1 MQKRPRYISCF
12 VMLCS
17 VLAAVLT
24 SAFASAADYSFS
36 WSANPEPVEG
46 YKLYYKKGGN
56 AGPPFDGTD
65 SASGPSPVDIGK
77 ETSFVVTGLADDST
91 YHFSLTAYNGSVE
104 SGFTG
109 TVTITPESTTASSLF
124 RQRAFIFSWNSA
136 AGSGITAYRFFINDR
151 FLCQS
156 TDPAAT
162 PLICK
167 ADLLSET
174 MFFSMTTVDSLGN
187 ESVKSNILTYVPPL
201 PTISY
206 RFGWDPTLET
216 GITANRFFIND
227 LFFCQSTNPAETSLI
242 CKADLLSEMMFF
254 SMTTLDSLG
263 FESAKSNVIPFDPAG
278 MAISPAGSSATLR
291 WAYNPA
297 DTTVSG
303 YKIYQNGRLIGQIA
317 DPSVSEYTSYGPLD
331 STNVFEVTAYD
342 SSGLETKVTS
352 TVTYVSDPATTTTG
366 ALAAVIITNSQKG
379 ETPLAVNFDGGASSG
394 PVSSYTW
401 AFGDG
406 DAANGAVASHIYQFA
421 GTYTATLKVADS
433 AGSSQ
438 STSIAI
444 NVTASTSAPTPG
456 SPPAAV
462 ISSSSAVGT
471 APFTVIFDGLR
482 STSSSPPLTYSW
494 EFGDSSTAE
503 GSSVAHTYTLAG
515 TYSPSLTVRD
525 GADRTDQVSTPVI
538 IISPDPVQTTNQ
550 LPKSSFT
557 ATPGSGASP
566 LTVAFNGS
574 GSSDADGSI
583 KSYQWSFGD
592 GTTATGVS
600 TEQTFT
606 DTANYTVTLQVTDD
620 KGGSAVSSQIVSV
633 RAAGAVK
640 FYFELWEIQVDHNW
654 TRFNFRQPFVDPV
667 VVTGPPSV
675 NESDPT
681 TVRVRNIDPAG
692 CEIRLQEWEYLDGV
706 HAPETLTFL
715 VMEKGAHIIDNGSKV
730 EAGTFIGAT
739 SFKKIDLQN
748 VYTNPPVI
756 LFQVI
761 TENERDAVAGRLR
774 NITTSSFEHT
784 MQERENTPTAH
795 GNETIG
801 YIAMEPG
808 TGAMSDLPYEADF
821 TAQTVTDSWSDLAFR
836 SAFPDP
842 PLLVAGMQTNIES
855 DPAVLR
861 SRNTAENTYQIKIE
875 EDRSA
880 DEETKHAAEVVG
892 YLAIGAEA
900 PPPESG
906 SPISWMKKITF
917 IWEIESSSAVAG
929 YRLYVNDSILC
940 ESTNP
945 ADRQLACEAALLNQ
959 TMNFTMTSVLPDGSE
974 SEPAAVLSIGPED
987 YPDLFGIR
995 LVTYIWEYD
1004 TELESGISG
1013 FGLYINDNLVCE
1025 TMNPKDRQL
1034 TCKTQLDSSVNAFTV
1049 RVRGGDGAE
1058 SGTSN
1063 ILEFVP

>member
-1 MQKRPRYISCF
+1 
-12 VMLCS
+12 MLSS
-17 VLAAVLT
+17 VLAAVFT

-46 YKLYYKKGGN
+46 YKLYYKKGGD

-65 SASGPSPVDIGK
+65 SASGPSPVKFGK
-77 ETSFVVTGLADDST
+77 QTSFVVTGLADDAT
-91 YHFSLTAYNGSVE
+91 YHFSLTAYNGSDE
-104 SGFTG
+104 SAFTE
-109 TVTITPESTTASSLF
+109 TVTVTPGTATASSLF
-124 RQRAFIFSWNSA
+124 RQRTFSFNWNSA
-136 AGSGITAYRFFINDR
+136 AGTGISAYRFFINDR

-156 TDPAAT
+156 TAPAAT
-162 PLICK
+162 SLSCK

-216 GITANRFFIND
+216 GITAHRFFIND
-227 LFFCQSTNPAETSLI
+227 QFFCQSANPAETSLI
-242 CKADLLSEMMFF
+242 CKADLLSEMMYF
-254 SMTTLDSLG
+254 SMTALDSLG
-263 FESAKSNVIPFDPAG
+263 YESVKSNIIPFDPAE
-278 MAISPAGSSATLR
+278 MAVSPAGSSATLR
-291 WAYNPA
+291 WAYDPA

-303 YKIYQNGRLIGQIA
+303 YKIYQNDILIGQIA
-317 DPSVSEYTSYGPLD
+317 DPNVSEYTSYGPLD

-342 SSGLETKVTS
+342 SSGLETKVAS
-352 TVTYVSDPATTTTG
+352 TVTYPAGTTTG
-366 ALAAVIITNSQKG
+366 TLTAVIITNSQKG

-401 AFGDG
+401 SFGDG
-406 DAANGAVASHIYQFA
+406 DAANGAVASHTYQFA
-421 GTYTATLKVADS
+421 GTYTATLKVADT

-438 STSIAI
+438 STSITI
-444 NVTASTSAPTPG
+444 SGTASTSDPTPG
-456 SPPAAV
+456 SAPVAV

-471 APFTVIFDGLR
+471 APFTVIFDGLG

-494 EFGDSSTAE
+494 DFGDSSIAE

-515 TYSPSLTVRD
+515 TYSSSLTVRD
-525 GADRTDQVSTPVI
+525 STGRTDQVSTPVI
-538 IISPDPVQTTNQ
+538 ISSAPVQTTNQ

-566 LTVAFNGS
+566 LTVTFDGS

-592 GTTATGVS
+592 GTTAAGIS
-600 TEQTFT
+600 AQHTFT
-606 DTANYTVTLQVTDD
+606 DIANYTVTLQVTDD
-620 KGGSAVSSQIVSV
+620 KDGSAASSQVVSA
-633 RAAGAVK
+633 RAADAVE

-654 TRFNFRQPFVDPV
+654 TRFNFHQPFTDPV
-667 VVTGPPSV
+667 VVTGPPSF

-681 TVRVRNIDPAG
+681 TVRVRNIDPTG
-692 CEIRLQEWEYLDGV
+692 CEIRLQEWEYPDGV

-715 VMEKGAHIIDNGSKV
+715 VMEKGAHIIDNGSKI

-748 VYTNPPVI
+748 NYISPPVI

-761 TENERDAVAGRLR
+761 TDNEVDAVAGRLR
-774 NITTSSFEHT
+774 NTTTSSFEHT

-795 GNETIG
+795 GAETIG

-808 TGAMSDLPYEADF
+808 SGAMSGLPYEADF

-836 SAFPDP
+836 TAFPDQ
-842 PLLVAGMQTNIES
+842 PLLVAGMQTHIES

-875 EDRSA
+875 EERSA

-892 YLAIGAEA
+892 YLAIGNEA
-900 PPPESG
+900 QPPESG
-906 SPISWMKKITF
+906 APISWMKKITF
-917 IWEIESSSAVAG
+917 TWEIENSSAVIG
-929 YRLYVNDSILC
+929 YRFHVNDSILC

-945 ADRQLACEAALLNQ
+945 ADRQSACETALLNQ
-959 TMNFTMTSVLPDGSE
+959 TMNFTMTSVLLDGSE
-974 SEPAAVLSIGPED
+974 SEPAAVLSISPED

-1004 TELESGISG
+1004 TALESGISG
-1013 FGLYINDNLVCE
+1013 FGLYINDNLFCE
-1025 TMNPKDRQL
+1025 TMNPEDRQL
-1034 TCKTQLDSSVNAFTV
+1034 TCKTQLDSSANAFTV
-1049 RVRGGDGAE
+1049 RVRGVDGAE
-1058 SGTSN
+1058 SGASN
-1063 ILEFVP
+1063 SLEFVP

>member
-17 VLAAVLT
+17 VLAAVFT
-24 SAFASAADYSFS
+24 SAFAFAADYSFS

-46 YKLYYKKGGN
+46 YKLYYKKGGD

-65 SASGPSPVDIGK
+65 SASGPSPVNVGK
-77 ETSFVVTGLADDST
+77 QTSFTVTGLAGDST
-91 YHFSLTAYNGSVE
+91 YHFSLIAYNGSDE
-104 SGFTG
+104 SAFTKAV
-109 TVTITPESTTASSLF
+109 TVTPESTTASPLF

-136 AGSGITAYRFFINDR
+136 AGTGINAYRFFINDR
-151 FLCQS
+151 FLCQT

-162 PLICK
+162 SLTCK

-174 MFFSMTTVDSLGN
+174 MFFSMTTVDSLGD
-187 ESVKSNILTYVPPL
+187 ESVKSNILNYVPPL

-216 GITANRFFIND
+216 GITAHRFFIND
-227 LFFCQSTNPAETSLI
+227 QFFCQSTYPAETSLI
-242 CKADLLSEMMFF
+242 CKADLLSEMMYF
-254 SMTTLDSLG
+254 SMTTLDNLG
-263 FESAKSNVIPFDPAG
+263 YENAKSNIIPFDPAE
-278 MAISPAGSSATLR
+278 MAVSPAGSSATLR
-291 WAYNPA
+291 WAYDPT
-297 DTTVSG
+297 DITVSG
-303 YKIYQNGRLIGQIA
+303 YKIYQNDVLIGQIV
-317 DPSVSEYTSYGPLD
+317 DPLLTEYTSYGSFD

-342 SSGLETKVTS
+342 SSGLETKVSS
-352 TVTYVSDPATTTTG
+352 TVTYVSDPAGTTTG
-366 ALAAVIITNSQKG
+366 TLAAVIITNSQKG

-406 DAANGAVASHIYQFA
+406 DSANGAVASHTYQFA
-421 GTYTATLKVADS
+421 GTYTATLKVADT

-438 STSIAI
+438 STSITI
-444 NVTASTSAPTPG
+444 SVTASASDPSPDSAPV
-456 SPPAAV
+456 AV

-471 APFTVIFDGLR
+471 APFTVIFDGLG
-482 STSSSPPLTYSW
+482 STSSSPPLTCSW
-494 EFGDSSTAE
+494 DFGDSSIAE

-525 GADRTDQVSTPVI
+525 SAGRTDQVSTPVI
-538 IISPDPVQTTNQ
+538 ISAAPAQTTNQ

-566 LTVAFNGS
+566 LTVAFDGS
-574 GSSDADGSI
+574 GSSDTDGSI

-592 GTTATGVS
+592 GTTAAGVS
-600 TEQTFT
+600 TQHTFT
-606 DTANYTVTLQVTDD
+606 DIANYTVTLQVTDD
-620 KGGSAVSSQIVSV
+620 KDGSAASSQVVSA
-633 RAAGAVK
+633 RAADAVE

-654 TRFNFRQPFVDPV
+654 TRFNFHQPFTDPV
-667 VVTGPPSV
+667 VVTGPPSF

-715 VMEKGAHIIDNGSKV
+715 VMEKGAHIIDNGSKI

-739 SFKKIDLQN
+739 TFKKIDLQN

-761 TENERDAVAGRLR
+761 TDNEGDAVAGRLR
-774 NITTSSFEHT
+774 NTTTSSFEHT

-795 GNETIG
+795 GAETIG
-801 YIAMEPG
+801 YIAMGPG
-808 TGAMSDLPYEADF
+808 SGSMSGLPYEADF

-836 SAFPDP
+836 TAFPDP

-875 EDRSA
+875 EERSA
-880 DEETKHAAEVVG
+880 DEETKHATEVVG
-892 YLAIGAEA
+892 YLIIGAEA

-917 IWEIESSSAVAG
+917 IWEIENSSAVTG
-929 YRLYVNDSILC
+929 YRLYVNDNILC
-940 ESTNP
+940 ESTNST
-945 ADRQLACEAALLNQ
+945 DRQLTCEAALLNQ
-959 TMNFTMTSVLPDGSE
+959 TMNFTMTSVLLDGSE
-974 SEPAAVLSIGPED
+974 SEPAAVLSISPED

-995 LVTYIWEYD
+995 LVTYIWEYN
-1004 TELESGISG
+1004 TTLESGISG
-1013 FGLYINDNLVCE
+1013 FGLYINDNLFCE
-1025 TMNPKDRQL
+1025 TINPKDRQL
-1034 TCKTQLDSSVNAFTV
+1034 TCQTQLDSSVNVFTV